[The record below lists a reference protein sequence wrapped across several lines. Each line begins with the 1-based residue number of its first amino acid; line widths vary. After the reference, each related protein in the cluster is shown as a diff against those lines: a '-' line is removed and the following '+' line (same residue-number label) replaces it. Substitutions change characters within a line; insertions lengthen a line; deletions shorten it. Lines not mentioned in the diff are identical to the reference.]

1 MPEEFDAWHMARA
14 LELALFGRGSV
25 EPNPLVGCVIAQGAE
40 IIGEGWHRRF
50 GGPHAEIEALAV
62 ARARAAGATIYVSLE
77 PCCHWGKTPPCTQA
91 LVAAGVRRVVVSQRD
106 PFPAVDGG
114 GLAELSAAGI
124 EVEVG
129 VMEAEA
135 RRMNAPY
142 LKLIETGQPWMI
154 GKWAM
159 TLDGKL
165 ATRTGSSRWISND
178 GSRRIVH
185 ELRGRVDAILIGRGT
200 AVKDNPLL
208 TARPKG
214 PRTATRIVVDS
225 SASISSDSQLVQT
238 ARETPL
244 LVAVGPAASEADRE
258 RLSSAGCEV
267 LLCDADT
274 REQRLEQLLDDL
286 GRRRMTNILVEGGGT
301 MLGSL
306 FDAGHLNEV
315 HVFIAP
321 LLAGGEEAVSPMG
334 GQGVAD
340 LARALRLDEPK
351 VEQLGGDIYVHGHV
365 AKESGEGEVI
375 SG

>member
-1 MPEEFDAWHMARA
+1 MTRA
-14 LELALFGRGSV
+14 LELALFGRGAV

-62 ARARAAGATIYVSLE
+62 AGSRAAGSTVHVTLE
-77 PCCHWGKTPPCTQA
+77 PCCHWGKTPPCTKA
-91 LVAAGVRRVVVSQRD
+91 LIASGVRRVVMAQRD

-114 GLAELSAAGI
+114 GLAELRAAGI
-124 EVEVG
+124 EVAVG

-142 LKLIETGQPWMI
+142 LKLIETGRPWMI
-154 GKWAM
+154 GKWAT

-185 ELRGRVDAILIGRGT
+185 ELRGRVDAILVGRGT
-200 AVKDNPLL
+200 AVTDNPLL

-225 SASISSDSQLVQT
+225 HASLGSDSQLIQT

-244 LVAVGPAASEADRE
+244 IVAVGPQASATDRQRRAD
-258 RLSSAGCEV
+258 SGCEV
-267 LLCDADT
+267 LLCDRST
-274 REQRLEQLLDDL
+274 REQRLEQLLDEL
-286 GRRRMTNILVEGGGT
+286 GRRRMTNVLVEGGGT
-301 MLGSL
+301 LLGSL
-306 FDAGHLNEV
+306 FDAGHLDEV

-321 LLAGGEEAVSPMG
+321 LLAGGEGAVSPMG
-334 GQGVAD
+334 GQGVED
-340 LARALRLDEPK
+340 LARALRLDRPQ
-351 VEQLGGDIYVHGHV
+351 VEQLGEDVYVRGYV
-365 AKESGEGEVI
+365 KGSD
-375 SG
+375 

>member
-1 MPEEFDAWHMARA
+1 MQPDEFDAWHMARA

-62 ARARAAGATIYVSLE
+62 AGSRAARTTIYVTLE

-91 LVAAGVRRVVVSQRD
+91 LIASGVRRVVVAQRD

-114 GLAELSAAGI
+114 GLAELRAAGL
-124 EVEVG
+124 EVEIG
-129 VMEAEA
+129 VLEAEA

-142 LKLIETGQPWMI
+142 LKLLETGRPWMI

-185 ELRGRVDAILIGRGT
+185 ELRGRVDAILVGRGT

-208 TARPKG
+208 TAHPKG
-214 PRTATRIVVDS
+214 PRIATRIVVDS
-225 SASISSDSQLVQT
+225 RATSGSDSQLVQT

-244 LVAVGPAASEADRE
+244 IVAVGPEASEADRR
-258 RLSSAGCEV
+258 RLTEAGCEV
-267 LLCDADT
+267 LPCDGAT
-274 REQRLEQLLDDL
+274 RELRLEQLLDEL
-286 GRRRMTNILVEGGGT
+286 GRRRMTNVLVEGGGT

-306 FDAGHLNEV
+306 FDAGHLDEV

-321 LLAGGEEAVSPMG
+321 LLAGGEEAVSPLG
-334 GQGVAD
+334 GQGVED
-340 LARALRLDEPK
+340 LARALRLDRPQ
-351 VEQLGGDIYVHGHV
+351 VEQLGDDIYVRGYV
-365 AKESGEGEVI
+365 AKEKDSG
-375 SG
+375 

>member
-1 MPEEFDAWHMARA
+1 MLPLGQDSA
-14 LELALFGRGSV
+14 LHAA
-25 EPNPLVGCVIAQGAE
+25 P
-40 IIGEGWHRRF
+40 HRRRRT
-50 GGPHAEIEALAV
+50 
-62 ARARAAGATIYVSLE
+62 ARGRA
-77 PCCHWGKTPPCTQA
+77 
-91 LVAAGVRRVVVSQRD
+91 QRD

-114 GLAELSAAGI
+114 GLAELRAAGI
-124 EVEVG
+124 EVEIG
-129 VMEAEA
+129 VLEAEA

-142 LKLIETGQPWMI
+142 LKLIETGRPWMM

-185 ELRGRVDAILIGRGT
+185 DLRGRVDAILIGRGT

-225 SASISSDSQLVQT
+225 RASLSSDSQLVQT

-244 LVAVGPAASEADRE
+244 LVAVGPEASEADRQ
-258 RLSSAGCEV
+258 RLSGAGCEV
-267 LLCDADT
+267 LICDAAT
-274 REQRLEQLLDDL
+274 HELRLEQLLDEL

-321 LLAGGEEAVSPMG
+321 LLAGGEEAVSPLG

-340 LARALRLDEPK
+340 LARALRLDDPK
-351 VEQLGGDIYVHGHV
+351 VEQLGGDIYVRGYV
-365 AKESGEGEVI
+365 AKESDQGSVA